1 MRILICLSNRGVDPP
16 NTGEGPGIEEQTPTT
31 VYQVQPGD
39 TLETVAAKFGVTV
52 EALIAFNKLEAP
64 YTLTAGMI
72 LHIPPA
78 DDVIP

>member
-1 MRILICLSNRGVDPP
+1 MLICLRNRGVDPP

-78 DDVIP
+78 DYVIP